1 MEQPGPSH
9 LLVKGP
15 EIEPH
20 WTPQSDNNLLPEED
34 LIPVHNEETTFK
46 ESSSLSW
53 LGKHLLPLKSVRIL
67 LIPFMW

>member
-1 MEQPGPSH
+1 MELLRPSH

-15 EIEPH
+15 EVKPH
-20 WTPQSDNNLLPEED
+20 WTPESDNNLLPEED
-34 LIPVHNEETTFK
+34 LIPIHNEETTFK

-53 LGKHLLPLKSVRIL
+53 LGKYLLPLKSVRIL